1 MTQEQAKEYF
11 NNHGCCCPFG
21 TSPFN
26 CEDKDCRFGQAIRAF
41 IKGGE
46 CMTNEELRQLVHLLL
61 ICGITDKL
69 ALDNGII
76 SNDEWLEMMKLI
88 DKYQANK
95 LGGD

>member
-1 MTQEQAKEYF
+1 
-11 NNHGCCCPFG
+11 
-21 TSPFN
+21 
-26 CEDKDCRFGQAIRAF
+26 
-41 IKGGE
+41 
-46 CMTNEELRQLVHLLL
+46 MTNEELRRLVHLLL

-95 LGGD
+95 LGGDT